1 MSADPARQH
10 ETTQTASY
18 LLLIIEPVGQRATRS
33 DAEGREAYALMQRFG
48 EAIAAEGQLEAVQS
62 LASLDRAARVQ
73 QGRVLDGPFA
83 EAKEMV
89 GGFFLLKNVT
99 RAQAIA
105 WAQRCPAAEWATVEV
120 RPLAPCFET

>member
-1 MSADPARQH
+1 MSSSTSH
-10 ETTQTASY
+10 

-33 DAEGREAYALMQRFG
+33 EAEGREAYARMQRFG

-62 LASLDRAARVQ
+62 LASLSQATRVH

-89 GGFFLLKNVT
+89 GGFFLLKNTT
-99 RAQAIA
+99 REQALA
-105 WAQRCPAAEWATVEV
+105 WAQRCPAAEWATVEL
-120 RPLAPCFET
+120 RPLAPCFED

>member
-1 MSADPARQH
+1 MTAD
-10 ETTQTASY
+10 TALRPEATEASSY

-33 DAEGREAYALMQRFG
+33 EAEGREAYAQMQRFG
-48 EAIAAEGQLEAVQS
+48 EAIAAQGQLEAVQS
-62 LASLDRAARVQ
+62 LASLNQATRVQ

-120 RPLAPCFET
+120 RPLAPCFED